1 MGGIII
7 KDSLLSTYETSPEQ
21 MKIKLNLS
29 FRKKKKSCMKKTYP
43 LEIQNIYEV
52 NNDFK
57 NDNPLRTRKI
67 KNKKKNPNF
76 NLFFDVDDVFECKN
90 PLFSEI
96 IKNTV
101 ETEKK
106 SNVKIMFVL
115 TIFIIYIIWTLSTQ

>member
-1 MGGIII
+1 
-7 KDSLLSTYETSPEQ
+7 

-29 FRKKKKSCMKKTYP
+29 FRNKKKTYRKKIYP
-43 LEIQNIYEV
+43 LQIQNIYEV
-52 NNDFK
+52 NNNDFK

-67 KNKKKNPNF
+67 KTEKKTPNLKF
-76 NLFFDVDDVFECKN
+76 NLFIDVDDDVFECKN

-96 IKNTV
+96 IKNTI

-115 TIFIIYIIWTLSTQ
+115 TIFIIYIIWTLSTQSPRLSSINF